1 MEPFYNNLAG
11 EVKEK
16 ATFITVDV
24 NEHEDLA
31 IDFKA
36 FPLPYFMSFENKEK
50 TGSLSTCEESKLKE
64 FVLSKI

>member
-11 EVKEK
+11 EVKDK
-16 ATFITVDV
+16 ATFITIDV

-31 IDFKA
+31 IEFEVFK
-36 FPLPYFMSFENKEK
+36 LPYFISFKNKEK
-50 TGSLSTCEESKLKE
+50 TGTLSTCEESKFKE